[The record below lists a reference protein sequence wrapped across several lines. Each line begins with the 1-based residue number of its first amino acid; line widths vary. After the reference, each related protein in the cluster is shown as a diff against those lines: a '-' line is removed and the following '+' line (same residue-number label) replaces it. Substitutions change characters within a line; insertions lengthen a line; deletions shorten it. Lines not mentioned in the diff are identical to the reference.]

1 MYMSDIGR
9 WGVVDSL
16 AEADRRWSPYR
27 YAYDNPLRFIDPD
40 GMLEEVIINGDLAD
54 KAVEQLNTA
63 SSLGVTRG
71 EGGKLHTSTLD
82 TKQYNNLSA
91 VDQKLYDAI
100 TSTDVS
106 VKIDATSKNFTSDH
120 TMIIGGHFEGNTKNS
135 DGTVTANQTINPNQ
149 MDVIDQLTQR
159 GAGVGTVHETLEAYI
174 AGKNTFDSPS
184 SKGDAPA
191 IEGVKNP
198 GYDFAHKTARTI
210 DRRHIEIH
218 GINSDG
224 SKENKNGTFNL
235 KINATYNGQSKP
247 LFKQKNVQK

>member
-1 MYMSDIGR
+1 MYMPDIGR
-9 WGVVDSL
+9 WGVVDPL

-149 MDVIDQLTQR
+149 MDVIDQLTKR
-159 GAGVGTVHETLEAYI
+159 GAGVGTVHEALEAYI